1 LSAATIPTL
10 AGQDAS
16 LRPLPWR
23 RMAWVTWRQHRLTF
37 AGVVSVFGLAAVYLL
52 ITGLTMH
59 IAYAAVSDCR
69 PASSAICQQV
79 AGSFLSSYAP
89 GVGITLGL
97 FQVIPALIGAFAGAP
112 LLARELETGTFRYA
126 WTQGFGR
133 ARWTI
138 AKLVPLGVV
147 ITLAAGAFSVL
158 VTWYVQPIFGAG
170 DNNGP
175 LYPTLFDLL
184 GVALAAWTLTAFAIG
199 VLAGFLIRRVIPAMF
214 ATIAVWAGLAFAT
227 GGYLR
232 PHYTA
237 PLVSTKLNIPVQA
250 LIINQG
256 WFRGGN
262 PASLDMI
269 NNTLARVDVRAVTPE
284 LFEPGPST
292 PANLGD
298 PVQYLIQHGYTQLT
312 TYQPAGQFWPFQS
325 IEGGWLLALSLLL
338 IVTAVWL
345 VRRRAA

>member
-1 LSAATIPTL
+1 M
-10 AGQDAS
+10 
-16 LRPLPWR
+16 RPLPWR
-23 RMAWVTWRQHRLTF
+23 RMAWVTWRQHRLAL
-37 AGVVSVFGLAAVYLL
+37 AGIIALFGAAGAYLA
-52 ITGLTMH
+52 ITGLGIH
-59 IAYAAVSDCR
+59 AAYAGVSNCR

-79 AGSFLSSYAP
+79 AGRFLDAYAP

-97 FQVIPALIGAFAGAP
+97 FQVIPALVGAFTGAP

-138 AKLVPLGVV
+138 AQLVPLAVV
-147 ITLAAGAFSVL
+147 TTLAAGAFSGL
-158 VTWYVQPIFGAG
+158 VSWYVQPIFGAG

-199 VLAGFLIRRVIPAMF
+199 ILAGFLLRRVIPAIV
-214 ATIAVWAGLAFAT
+214 ATIVVWAGVAVAA
-227 GGYLR
+227 GAYLR

-237 PLVSTKLNIPVQA
+237 PVVTTKADIPVQA
-250 LIINQG
+250 LVINQG

-262 PASLDMI
+262 PASLEML
-269 NNTLARVDVRAVTPE
+269 NSTLARVDVRAVTPE
-284 LFEPGPST
+284 LFQPGPAT

-298 PVQYLIQHGYTQLT
+298 PGQYLIQHGYTQLT
-312 TYQPAGQFWPFQS
+312 TYQPAGLFWPFQW
-325 IEGGWLLALSLLL
+325 IEGSWLLVLSLALF
-338 IVTAVWL
+338 VTAVCL